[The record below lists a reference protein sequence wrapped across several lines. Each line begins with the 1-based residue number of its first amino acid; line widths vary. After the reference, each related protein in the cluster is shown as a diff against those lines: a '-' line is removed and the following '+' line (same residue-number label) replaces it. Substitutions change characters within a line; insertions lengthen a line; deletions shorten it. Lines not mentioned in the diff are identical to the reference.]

1 MLVYFS
7 LMLSRKHAY
16 GYQILPRSCLK
27 GSRDLLD
34 GVHVFILLAA
44 V

>member
-7 LMLSRKHAY
+7 LMLSTKRAY
-16 GYQILPRSCLK
+16 GYQILPSSRLK
-27 GSRDLLD
+27 ESRDLLD
-34 GVHVFILLAA
+34 RVHVFILLAA